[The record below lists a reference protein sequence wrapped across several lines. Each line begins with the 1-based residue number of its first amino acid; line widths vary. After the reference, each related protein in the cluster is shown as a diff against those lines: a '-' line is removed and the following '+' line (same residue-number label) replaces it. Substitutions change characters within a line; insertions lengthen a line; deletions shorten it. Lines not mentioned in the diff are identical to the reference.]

1 MASSDERMPMSIA
14 IAFVVAT
21 VLTTCCLWAVTKWTG
36 VVVPIVDLLIIAG
49 LCSGLAMLPSLGW
62 VLATLIMSL
71 LILRTTDA
79 ETWPDA
85 VLMLVG
91 SSVIWLSVKLIF
103 TG

>member
-1 MASSDERMPMSIA
+1 MSTA
-14 IAFVVAT
+14 LAYVVAT
-21 VLTTCCLWAVTKWTG
+21 LLSACYLWAVAKWTG
-36 VVVPIVDLLIIAG
+36 LVVPLVDLFVIAG

-103 TG
+103 TGWM